1 MCGCTRARVRVQRAR
16 HNTLRLFIVSRAS
29 ANCGSLRRNLST
41 GVVPHDADGSAR
53 MMITHFHLAKVQ
65 NRQAVAPFVGE
76 LIGRQ
81 RHLVLSLMAPE
92 LPRGLDTHG
101 RPEVRLRV
109 DHASSLLYVL
119 LLVC

>member
-1 MCGCTRARVRVQRAR
+1 
-16 HNTLRLFIVSRAS
+16 
-29 ANCGSLRRNLST
+29 
-41 GVVPHDADGSAR
+41 
-53 MMITHFHLAKVQ
+53 MMVTHLDLAEIQ
-65 NRQAVAPFVGE
+65 DRQAVAPFIRQLV
-76 LIGRQ
+76 GRQ
-81 RHLVLSLMAPE
+81 RHPVLGLMAPE